1 MQAKRSSSRSHLRT
15 IWSRTVSYTH
25 LDVYKRQ
32 VQTQVSGEI
41 LGRAATV
48 MKSLL
53 VASQP
58 IAAVLFGYLAGVAS
72 IGPLFIDVGIA
83 LIAVTSLLYI
93 PFAELRR
100 AKY

>member
-1 MQAKRSSSRSHLRT
+1 
-15 IWSRTVSYTH
+15 
-25 LDVYKRQ
+25 
-32 VQTQVSGEI
+32 
-41 LGRAATV
+41 

>member
-1 MQAKRSSSRSHLRT
+1 MNL
-15 IWSRTVSYTH
+15 
-25 LDVYKRQ
+25 LDVILAVINLPINVL

>member
-1 MQAKRSSSRSHLRT
+1 MNLTEPGRQPSHPPALVVFSLLEHSRVGRS
-15 IWSRTVSYTH
+15 W
-25 LDVYKRQ
+25 